1 MKPFT
6 VAAGLESGTLTGNE
20 TYYCGGSLRV
30 ADYDIGCH
38 LRSGHGMETIQDAI
52 ANSCNV
58 ALMTMAES
66 IGVDHFTRYQHIF
79 GFGEYTGIDL
89 PGEAGTAGLLYTAD
103 NMTAVDLATNSFG
116 QSFNVTMVQLITGFS
131 SLINGGYYY
140 DPVLLRKTVS
150 AETSTMLKSYMKATM
165 EYGTGKKA
173 AVEGYDIGAKTGTA
187 QKNPRKEGK
196 YLLSYIGYA
205 PQENPEVVV
214 YVVIDEPNVSAQDNS
229 LLVLE
234 LAKSIMEEAFPY
246 LGITTIQESEQIKAA
261 DAAAAAQAEGK
272 DFGDTEYSDFD
283 ENYTDTYDK
292 KTDSSADENYKP
304 DLDSWA
310 TVNNGD

>member
-1 MKPFT
+1 M
-6 VAAGLESGTLTGNE
+6 
-20 TYYCGGSLRV
+20 
-30 ADYDIGCH
+30 
-38 LRSGHGMETIQDAI
+38 
-52 ANSCNV
+52 
-58 ALMTMAES
+58 
-66 IGVDHFTRYQHIF
+66 
-79 GFGEYTGIDL
+79 
-89 PGEAGTAGLLYTAD
+89 
-103 NMTAVDLATNSFG
+103 
-116 QSFNVTMVQLITGFS
+116 
-131 SLINGGYYY
+131 
-140 DPVLLRKTVS
+140 
-150 AETSTMLKSYMKATM
+150 
-165 EYGTGKKA
+165 
-173 AVEGYDIGAKTGTA
+173 
-187 QKNPRKEGK
+187 
-196 YLLSYIGYA
+196 
-205 PQENPEVVV
+205 V

-261 DAAAAAQAEGK
+261 DAAAAALAEGK

>member
-1 MKPFT
+1 M
-6 VAAGLESGTLTGNE
+6 
-20 TYYCGGSLRV
+20 
-30 ADYDIGCH
+30 
-38 LRSGHGMETIQDAI
+38 
-52 ANSCNV
+52 
-58 ALMTMAES
+58 
-66 IGVDHFTRYQHIF
+66 
-79 GFGEYTGIDL
+79 
-89 PGEAGTAGLLYTAD
+89 
-103 NMTAVDLATNSFG
+103 
-116 QSFNVTMVQLITGFS
+116 
-131 SLINGGYYY
+131 
-140 DPVLLRKTVS
+140 
-150 AETSTMLKSYMKATM
+150 
-165 EYGTGKKA
+165 
-173 AVEGYDIGAKTGTA
+173 
-187 QKNPRKEGK
+187 
-196 YLLSYIGYA
+196 
-205 PQENPEVVV
+205 V